1 MSHVFFVELGTEE
14 LPPKALL
21 SLQEAFANHVQQA
34 LTQAGITFDALKAFA
49 SPRRLALRIE
59 GIAAETPRQAVTH
72 WGPPAKM
79 AKDESGA
86 PSKAALAFADKLGVA
101 FEQLQI
107 ANDGKIDKLSFLA
120 QIGGEPVQS
129 LMPGFISNALAALP
143 IPKRMRWGASRNEF
157 VRPALWLVMLWD
169 NQVLPAEILGLKS
182 GNQTRGHR
190 IHAPNAI
197 TINDA
202 SRYAEQLKDEG
213 FVLAD
218 FAVRRSL
225 VAELVNAEA
234 RKLGGVA
241 VIDADLL
248 DEVTALVEWPV
259 ALAGRFEER
268 FLTVPAEA
276 LISSMKEHQKYFHL
290 VDAKGALM
298 PYFITLANLQS
309 QDPAQ
314 VIAGN
319 EKVIRPRLSDA
330 AFFFTTDCQTRL
342 ETQREKL
349 KTVMFQAQ
357 LGSVYDKSERLSH
370 LAGVMADLLGWDVS
384 LAQRAGELSKA
395 DLVSK
400 MVYEFADMQGIA
412 GFYYALNDGEA
423 AEVAQAIKE
432 QYLPRFAGDALPES
446 HTGCLLA
453 LADRLDTLVG
463 IFGIG
468 QIPTGSKDPFAL
480 RRASV
485 GALRILIEKRLDL
498 DLKVLLTSAFEGFQ
512 SPQIEGTAN
521 SSGAKL
527 RADTLDTALA
537 YVLERLASVYSD
549 AGISPEVYQAVSAKN
564 LSNPLDIHHRIQ
576 AVSAFSQ
583 LPEAASLAAANK
595 RVSNILAKLPEAPE
609 DKINP
614 SLLQLPAEQALAA
627 ALNKAQEEVAPLLQD
642 GEYQTA
648 LTQLA
653 FLQAPVDSFFT
664 DVMVMADDL
673 ALRNNRLALLQ
684 QLRDLFWQVADISC
698 LVVK

>member
-1 MSHVFFVELGTEE
+1 MSNLNESHVFFVELGTEE

-21 SLQEAFANHVQQA
+21 SLQEAFAQHINDA
-34 LTQAGITFDALKAFA
+34 LAQAGISFNELKAFA

-79 AKDESGA
+79 AKDDSGA
-86 PSKAALAFADKLGVA
+86 PSKAALAFADKLGVG
-101 FEQLQI
+101 FEQLQV
-107 ANDGKIDKLSFLA
+107 ANDGKIDKLSFQA
-120 QIGGEPVQS
+120 EIGGEPVQS
-129 LMPGFISNALAALP
+129 LMAGFVANALAALP

-169 NQVLPAEILGLKS
+169 NQILPAEILGIKS
-182 GNQTRGHR
+182 SNQTRGHR
-190 IHAPNAI
+190 IHAPNPI
-197 TINDA
+197 TLSDA
-202 SRYAEQLKDEG
+202 RRYEVQLKDEG

-218 FAVRRSL
+218 FAARRAL
-225 VAELVNAEA
+225 VADLVKAEA
-234 RKLGGVA
+234 SKLAGHA

-268 FLTVPAEA
+268 FLQVPAEA

-290 VDAKGALM
+290 VDAQGALM
-298 PYFITLANLQS
+298 PYFITLANLAS
-309 QDPAQ
+309 LDPAQ

-342 ETQREKL
+342 DVQRDKL

-357 LGSVYDKSERLSH
+357 LGSLFDKSERLAH

-395 DLVSK
+395 DLTSK
-400 MVYEFADMQGIA
+400 MVYEFAEMQGIA
-412 GFYYALNDGEA
+412 GYYYALNDGEA
-423 AEVAQAIKE
+423 LDVALAIKE
-432 QYLPRFAGDALPES
+432 QYLPRFAGDELPES

-498 DLKVLLTSAFEGFQ
+498 DLKVLLQSAIEGFK
-512 SPQIEGTAN
+512 S
-521 SSGAKL
+521 L
-527 RADTLDTALA
+527 RADTLETALA

-549 AGISPEVYQAVSAKN
+549 QGISPEVYQAVSAKN

-576 AVSAFSQ
+576 AVAAFSQ
-583 LPEAASLAAANK
+583 LPQAASLAAANK

-614 SLLQLPAEQALAA
+614 ALLQLPAEQALAA
-627 ALNKAQEEVAPLLQD
+627 ALNKAQAEVGPLLQD

-653 FLQAPVDSFFT
+653 VLQAPVDGFFA

>member
-1 MSHVFFVELGTEE
+1 MSSQAAHQFFVELGTEE

-21 SLQEAFANHVQQA
+21 SLQDAFADHVQQA
-34 LTQAGITFDALKAFA
+34 LTQAGIAFAELKAFA
-49 SPRRLALRIE
+49 SPRRLALRID

-79 AKDESGA
+79 AKDDSGA
-86 PSKAALAFADKLGVA
+86 PSKAALAFADKLGVG
-101 FEQLQI
+101 FEQLQV
-107 ANDGKIDKLSFLA
+107 ANDGKIDKLSFQA
-120 QIGGEPVQS
+120 HIGGEPVQS
-129 LMPGFISNALAALP
+129 LMAGFISNALAALP

-169 NQVLPAEILGLKS
+169 NQILPAQILGLSS

-190 IHAPNAI
+190 IHAPNPI
-197 TINDA
+197 TISDA
-202 SRYAEQLKDEG
+202 STYTEQLKNEG
-213 FVLAD
+213 YVLAD
-218 FAVRRSL
+218 FAARRSL

-234 RKLGGVA
+234 AKLGGSA
-241 VIDADLL
+241 VIDVDLL

-268 FLTVPAEA
+268 FLSVPAEA

-298 PYFITLANLQS
+298 PYFITLANLAS
-309 QDPAQ
+309 ADPAQ

-342 ETQREKL
+342 EQQREKL

-357 LGSVYDKSERLSH
+357 LGSLFDKSERLAH
-370 LAGVMADLLGWDVS
+370 LAGVMADMLGWDVS

-412 GFYYALNDGEA
+412 GYYYALNDGEA
-423 AEVAQAIKE
+423 PEVAQAIKE
-432 QYLPRFAGDALPES
+432 QYLPRFAGDTLPES

-498 DLKVLLTSAFEGFQ
+498 DLKELLKSALEGYK
-512 SPQIEGTAN
+512 A
-521 SSGAKL
+521 L

-549 AGISPEVYQAVSAKN
+549 QGISPEVYQAVSAKN

-576 AVSAFSQ
+576 AVAAFSQ

-614 SLLQLPAEQALAA
+614 ALLQLPAEQALAA
-627 ALNKAQEEVAPLLQD
+627 ALNKAQAEVSPLLQD

-653 FLQAPVDSFFT
+653 CLQAPVDSFFA

>member
-1 MSHVFFVELGTEE
+1 MSSHQFFVELGTEE

-21 SLQEAFANHVQQA
+21 SLQEAFVNHVQEA
-34 LTQAGITFDALKAFA
+34 LKAAGIGFGEFKAFA

-59 GIAAETPRQAVTH
+59 GLAASTPRQAITH

-79 AKDESGA
+79 AKDEAGN
-86 PSKAALAFADKLGVA
+86 PSKAALAFADKLGVG
-101 FEQLQI
+101 FEQLQV
-107 ANDGKIDKLSFLA
+107 ANDGKIDKLSFQA
-120 QIGGEPVQS
+120 EVGGEPVRD
-129 LMPGFISNALAALP
+129 LMAGFIANALAALP

-169 NQVLPAEILGLKS
+169 NQVLPAQILGLNA
-182 GNQTRGHR
+182 GNITRGHR
-190 IHAPNAI
+190 IHAPNPI
-197 TINDA
+197 TLSDA
-202 SRYAEQLKDEG
+202 SQYETVLKNDG
-213 FVLAD
+213 HVLAD
-218 FAVRRSL
+218 FAARRSL
-225 VAELVNAEA
+225 IVQLVNAEA
-234 RKLGGVA
+234 AKLGGTA

-268 FLTVPAEA
+268 FLSVPAEA
-276 LISSMKEHQKYFHL
+276 LVSSMKEHQKYFHL
-290 VDAKGALM
+290 VDAKGALL
-298 PYFITLANLQS
+298 PHFITLANLES
-309 QDPAQ
+309 RDPAQ

-330 AFFFTTDCQTRL
+330 AFFFTTDCQTPL
-342 ETQREKL
+342 ATQREKL
-349 KTVMFQAQ
+349 KTVMFQAS
-357 LGSVYDKSERLSH
+357 LGSLFDKSERLAQLSG
-370 LAGVMADLLGWDVS
+370 AMADLLGWDVS
-384 LAQRAGELSKA
+384 LAQRAGELAKA

-400 MVYEFADMQGIA
+400 MVYEFAEMQGIA
-412 GFYYALNDGEA
+412 GFYYALNDGEP
-423 AEVAQAIKE
+423 AEVAQALKE

-485 GALRILIEKRLDL
+485 GVLRILIEKRLDL
-498 DLKVLLTSAFEGFQ
+498 DLKVLLERAFSGFK
-512 SPQIEGTAN
+512 N
-521 SSGAKL
+521 L

-537 YVLERLASVYSD
+537 YILERLASVYSD
-549 AGISPEVYQAVSAKN
+549 QGISPEIYQAVSAKA

-576 AVSAFSQ
+576 AVAAFSQ
-583 LPEAASLAAANK
+583 LPQAGSLASANK
-595 RVSNILAKLPEAPE
+595 RVSNILAKLPEAPA
-609 DKINP
+609 DAINP
-614 SLLQLPAEQALAA
+614 SLLQLPAEQALAT
-627 ALNKAQEEVAPLLQD
+627 ALSQAQAEVGPLLQD

-653 FLQAPVDSFFT
+653 SLQGPVDAFFA

>member
-1 MSHVFFVELGTEE
+1 MSSHQFFVELGTEE

-21 SLQEAFANHVQQA
+21 SLQEAFANHVQEA
-34 LTQAGITFDALKAFA
+34 LKAAGISFGEFKAFA

-59 GIAAETPRQAVTH
+59 GLAASTPRQAITH

-79 AKDESGA
+79 AKDEAGN
-86 PSKAALAFADKLGVA
+86 PSKAALAFADKLGVG
-101 FEQLQI
+101 FEQLQV
-107 ANDGKIDKLSFLA
+107 ANDGKIDKLSFQA
-120 QIGGEPVQS
+120 EVGGEPVRD
-129 LMPGFISNALAALP
+129 LMAGFIANALAALP

-169 NQVLPAEILGLKS
+169 NQVLPAQILGLNA
-182 GNQTRGHR
+182 GNITRGHR
-190 IHAPNAI
+190 IHAPNPI
-197 TINDA
+197 TLSDA
-202 SRYAEQLKDEG
+202 SQYETVLKHDG
-213 FVLAD
+213 YVLAD
-218 FAVRRSL
+218 FAARRSL
-225 VAELVNAEA
+225 IVELVNAEA
-234 RKLGGVA
+234 TKLGGTA

-268 FLTVPAEA
+268 FLSVPAEA
-276 LISSMKEHQKYFHL
+276 LVSSMKEHQKYFHL
-290 VDAKGALM
+290 VDAKGALL
-298 PYFITLANLQS
+298 PYFITLANLES
-309 QDPAQ
+309 RDPAQ

-330 AFFFTTDCQTRL
+330 AFFFTTDCQTPL
-342 ETQREKL
+342 ASQREKL

-357 LGSVYDKSERLSH
+357 LGSLFDKSERLAQLSG
-370 LAGVMADLLGWDVS
+370 AMADLLGWDVS
-384 LAQRAGELSKA
+384 LAQRAGELAKA

-400 MVYEFADMQGIA
+400 MVYEFAEMQGIA
-412 GFYYALNDGEA
+412 GYYYALNDGEPS
-423 AEVAQAIKE
+423 EVAQALKE

-485 GALRILIEKRLDL
+485 GVLRILIEKRLDL
-498 DLKVLLTSAFEGFQ
+498 DLKVLLERAFSGFK
-512 SPQIEGTAN
+512 N
-521 SSGAKL
+521 L

-537 YVLERLASVYSD
+537 YILERLASVYSD
-549 AGISPEVYQAVSAKN
+549 QGISAEIYQAVSAKA

-576 AVSAFSQ
+576 AVAAFSQ
-583 LPEAASLAAANK
+583 LPQAASLASANK
-595 RVSNILAKLPEAPE
+595 RVSNILAKLPEAPA
-609 DKINP
+609 DAINP
-614 SLLQLPAEQALAA
+614 SLLQLPAEQALAT
-627 ALNKAQEEVAPLLQD
+627 ALSQAQAEVGPLLQD

-648 LTQLA
+648 HTQLA
-653 FLQAPVDSFFT
+653 SLQGPVDAFFA

>member
-1 MSHVFFVELGTEE
+1 MTSHAAHQFFVELGTEE

-21 SLQEAFANHVQQA
+21 SLQEAFATHVQEA
-34 LTQAGITFDALKAFA
+34 LKAAGITFGELKAFA
-49 SPRRLALRIE
+49 SPRRLALRID
-59 GIAAETPRQAVTH
+59 GLAASTPRQAVTH

-79 AKDESGA
+79 AKDDTGA
-86 PSKAALAFADKLGVA
+86 PSKAALAFADKLGVG
-101 FEQLQI
+101 FDQLQV
-107 ANDGKIDKLSFLA
+107 ANDGKIDKLA
-120 QIGGEPVQS
+120 YQAEIGGDSVRD
-129 LMPGFISNALAALP
+129 LMAGFISNALAALP

-169 NQVLPAEILGLKS
+169 NQILPGEILGLTS

-190 IHAPNAI
+190 IHAPTPI
-197 TINDA
+197 TLSDA
-202 SRYAEQLKDEG
+202 SQYESLLKTEG

-218 FAVRRSL
+218 FAARRSL
-225 VAELVNAEA
+225 IADLVKAEA
-234 RKLGGVA
+234 AKLGGTA

-268 FLTVPAEA
+268 FLSVPAEA
-276 LISSMKEHQKYFHL
+276 LVSSMKEHQKYFHL
-290 VDAKGALM
+290 VDSSGALL
-298 PYFITLANLQS
+298 PYFITLANLVS
-309 QDPAQ
+309 NDPAQ

-330 AFFFTTDCQTRL
+330 AFFFTTDCQTPL
-342 ETQREKL
+342 ATQREKL

-357 LGSVYDKSERLSH
+357 LGSLFDKSERLAL
-370 LAGVMADLLGWDVS
+370 LAGRMADQLGWDVS

-400 MVYEFADMQGIA
+400 MVYEFAEMQGIA
-412 GFYYALNDGEA
+412 GYYYARNDGEPQ
-423 AEVAQAIKE
+423 EVAEALKE

-485 GALRILIEKRLDL
+485 GILRILIEKRLDL
-498 DLKVLLTSAFEGFQ
+498 DLKALLAAALAGF
-512 SPQIEGTAN
+512 N
-521 SSGAKL
+521 NL

-537 YVLERLASVYSD
+537 YVLERLASLYSD
-549 AGISPEVYQAVSAKN
+549 QGISPEVYQAVSAKG

-576 AVSAFSQ
+576 AVAAFSQ

-614 SLLQLPAEQALAA
+614 ALLQLPAEQALAA
-627 ALNKAQEEVAPLLQD
+627 ALNKAQAEVGPLLTD

-648 LTQLA
+648 LSQLA
-653 FLQAPVDSFFT
+653 VLQAPVDGFFT

-684 QLRDLFWQVADISC
+684 QLRDLFLQVADISY

>member
-1 MSHVFFVELGTEE
+1 MTSHAAHQFFVELGTEE

-21 SLQEAFANHVQQA
+21 SLQEAFANHVQEA
-34 LTQAGITFDALKAFA
+34 LKTAGIGFANLKAFA
-49 SPRRLALRIE
+49 SPRRLALRID
-59 GIAAETPRQAVTH
+59 GLATRTPRQAVTH

-79 AKDESGA
+79 AKDDSGA
-86 PSKAALAFADKLGVA
+86 PSKAALAFADKLGVD
-101 FEQLQI
+101 FDQLQV
-107 ANDGKIDKLSFLA
+107 ANDGKIDKLTYQA
-120 QIGGEPVQS
+120 EVGGDSVRD
-129 LMPGFISNALAALP
+129 LMAGFVSGALAALP

-169 NQVLPAEILGLKS
+169 NQILPGEILGLTA

-190 IHAPNAI
+190 IHAPTPI
-197 TINDA
+197 TLSDA
-202 SRYAEQLKDEG
+202 SQYESLLKTEG

-218 FAVRRSL
+218 FATRRSL
-225 VAELVNAEA
+225 IADLVKAEA
-234 RKLGGVA
+234 VKLGGTA

-268 FLTVPAEA
+268 FLSVPAEA
-276 LISSMKEHQKYFHL
+276 LVSSMKEHQKYFHL
-290 VDAKGALM
+290 VDSSGALL
-298 PYFITLANLQS
+298 PYFITLANLVS
-309 QDPAQ
+309 NDPAQ

-330 AFFFTTDCQTRL
+330 AFFFTTDCQTPL
-342 ETQREKL
+342 AAQREKL

-357 LGSVYDKSERLSH
+357 LGSLFDKSERLAL
-370 LAGVMADLLGWDVS
+370 LAGRMADQLGWDVS

-400 MVYEFADMQGIA
+400 MVYEFAEMQGIA
-412 GFYYALNDGEA
+412 GYYYARNDGEPQ
-423 AEVAQAIKE
+423 EVADALRE

-485 GALRILIEKRLDL
+485 GILRILIEKCLDL
-498 DLKVLLTSAFEGFQ
+498 DLKALLAAALAGF
-512 SPQIEGTAN
+512 N
-521 SSGAKL
+521 NL

-537 YVLERLASVYSD
+537 YVLERLASLYSD
-549 AGISPEVYQAVSAKN
+549 QGISPEVYQAVSAKG

-576 AVSAFSQ
+576 AVAAFSQ

-614 SLLQLPAEQALAA
+614 ALLQLPAEQALAA
-627 ALNKAQEEVAPLLQD
+627 ALNKAQAEVGPLLTD

-648 LTQLA
+648 LSQLA
-653 FLQAPVDSFFT
+653 VLQAPVDGFFT

-684 QLRDLFWQVADISC
+684 QLRDLFLQVADISC

>member
-1 MSHVFFVELGTEE
+1 MSNHLFFVELGTEE

-21 SLQEAFANHVQQA
+21 SLQEAFASHVQEA
-34 LTQAGITFDALKAFA
+34 LQQAGIAFAELTAFA
-49 SPRRLALRIE
+49 SPRRLALRID
-59 GIAAETPRQAVTH
+59 GLAGQTPVQEVTH

-79 AKDESGA
+79 ALDEGGA
-86 PSKAALAFADKLGVA
+86 PSKAAQAFADKVGA
-101 FEQLQI
+101 RFEQLVTL
-107 ANDGKIDKLSFLA
+107 NDGKIDKLAFKA
-120 QIGGEPVQS
+120 QVGGEAVQS
-129 LMPGFISNALAALP
+129 LMPGLVANALAALP

-169 NQVLPAEILGLKS
+169 NQVLPAQILGLQA

-190 IHAPNAI
+190 IHAPNPI
-197 TINDA
+197 TISDA
-202 SRYAEQLKDEG
+202 RRYAQQLKEEG
-213 FVLAD
+213 YVLAD
-218 FAVRRSL
+218 FAERRAI
-225 VAELVNAEA
+225 VAAQVKAEA
-234 RKLGGVA
+234 AKLGGHA

-268 FLTVPAEA
+268 FLAVPAEA

-298 PYFITLANLQS
+298 PYFITLANLIS

-342 ETQREKL
+342 EAQREKL

-357 LGSVYDKSERLSH
+357 LGTLYDKSERLAH
-370 LAGVMADLLGWDVS
+370 LAGAMADLLGWDVS

-400 MVYEFADMQGIA
+400 MVYEFAEMQGIA
-412 GFYYALNDGEA
+412 GYYYACNDGEPQ
-423 AEVAQAIKE
+423 EVAQAIKE
-432 QYLPRFAGDALPES
+432 QYLPRFAGDELPAS

-468 QIPTGSKDPFAL
+468 QIPTGSKDPFGL

-498 DLKVLLTSAFEGFQ
+498 DLKVLLTTAAQGFK
-512 SPQIEGTAN
+512 S
-521 SSGAKL
+521 L

-549 AGISPEVYQAVSAKN
+549 AGISPEVYQAVSAKG

-576 AVSAFSQ
+576 AVAAFSI

-595 RVSNILAKLPEAPE
+595 RVSNILAKLPEMAG
-609 DKINP
+609 DLVNP
-614 SLLQLPAEQALAA
+614 QLLQLPAEQALAD
-627 ALNKAQEEVAPLLQD
+627 ALTRAKAVVSPLLQD

-653 FLQAPVDSFFT
+653 VLQAPVDAFFN